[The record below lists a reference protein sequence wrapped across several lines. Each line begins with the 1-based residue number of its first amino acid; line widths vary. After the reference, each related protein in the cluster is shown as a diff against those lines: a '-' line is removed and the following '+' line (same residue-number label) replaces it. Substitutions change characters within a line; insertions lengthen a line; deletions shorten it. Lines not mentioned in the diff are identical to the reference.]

1 MPNNTAVEHLKNDL
15 KSIVDLS
22 GFVYSKNAYTS
33 AICKLQIENRIREIL
48 TSYPCPNS
56 APVILTD
63 NPSANLHDL
72 RLSLS
77 ILFSFL
83 RKPNIDSVV
92 ISDIK
97 EWILK
102 LVALQLRFATW
113 QDHLFLLYHILRCPS
128 EISSWGASCIQ
139 IPLEQLNTYSN
150 SPFESQAVHLCLTL
164 LMALLRPI
172 KKRKEFLGKI
182 KKELI
187 DPVQDNLWV
196 LIDSDGEDLGETVN
210 ETGPKEND
218 MVAVLNQIPLQKLFS
233 CLTCAIPKDDGYYV
247 NTGAVS
253 GHHLVKAI
261 VFSTRLVEML
271 GQGLKTYED
280 ERYRQFCKR
289 LARMIRHIVQYI
301 SEMQEISE

>member
-1 MPNNTAVEHLKNDL
+1 MD
-15 KSIVDLS
+15 SIV
-22 GFVYSKNAYTS
+22 
-33 AICKLQIENRIREIL
+33 
-48 TSYPCPNS
+48 
-56 APVILTD
+56 
-63 NPSANLHDL
+63 
-72 RLSLS
+72 
-77 ILFSFL
+77 
-83 RKPNIDSVV
+83 
-92 ISDIK
+92 ISNVK

-128 EISSWGASCIQ
+128 EISSWGAACIQ

-210 ETGPKEND
+210 ENGPKEND

-253 GHHLVKAI
+253 GHHLIKAI